1 MNNFNIV
8 ITSASDFENVI
19 IKLENSLA
27 QIKTIFANEI
37 KNNEKIN
44 RTEVWTGKTQE
55 AIYEK
60 NKKLQENYPK
70 VEEALQNYIMFLK
83 QVISE
88 YKAMEQSFSSDID
101 KNATNLNVN
110 G

>member
-8 ITSASDFENVI
+8 ITSASDFENI
-19 IKLENSLA
+19 ISRLENSLL
-27 QIKTIFANEI
+27 QIKTIFENEV

-44 RTEVWTGKTQE
+44 KTEIWTGKTQE

-60 NKKLQENYPK
+60 NKKLQENYSK
-70 VEEALQNYIMFLK
+70 VEEALQNYITFLK

-88 YKAMEQSFSSDID
+88 YKLMEQSFSSDIV
-101 KNATNLNVN
+101 KNNTNLDVT